1 MIPFR
6 KPDDFDRRKG
16 AGKGMGFTA
25 SEAAKE
31 VGKSL
36 PTITK
41 AIQSGKLSA
50 TGPKGGPYSIEPAEL
65 FRVWPRVAGKVEETP
80 QVRVDE
86 TPLNL
91 STLQGE
97 VDLLGEK
104 LRSAQALN
112 ERLSD
117 EVADLRARLD
127 AEAEE
132 RRRLTA
138 LLTHQRD
145 TPPPTPAPVHASSPE
160 LALASQAPLQVQPRR
175 LSWWQRLRGV
185 EA

>member
-1 MIPFR
+1 MLPFL
-6 KPDDFDRRKG
+6 KPGNFDRRKG

-50 TGPKGGPYSIEPAEL
+50 NGPKGGPYSIEPAEL

-80 QVRVDE
+80 KVRPEE
-86 TPLNL
+86 TPGKPNPL
-91 STLQGE
+91 TGE
-97 VDLLGEK
+97 VDLLQEK

-117 EVADLRARLD
+117 EVSDLRARLD

-138 LLTHQRD
+138 LLTYQ
-145 TPPPTPAPVHASSPE
+145 PEKPTPAPVPE
-160 LALASQAPLQVQPRR
+160 PAPQTQARPPQR
-175 LSWWQRLRGV
+175 SWWQRLRGV

>member
-1 MIPFR
+1 MLPFP
-6 KPDDFDRRKG
+6 KPVNFDRRKG
-16 AGKGMGFTA
+16 WVKSMGLTA
-25 SEAAKE
+25 SEAARE

-65 FRVWPRVAGKVEETP
+65 FRVWPKVAGKGEETSKLRPEETP
-80 QVRVDE
+80 SN
-86 TPLNL
+86 PGP
-91 STLQGE
+91 LQGE
-97 VDLLGEK
+97 IELLQER

-112 ERLSD
+112 ERLAD
-117 EVADLRARLD
+117 EVSDLRARLD

-138 LLTHQRD
+138 LLTHQMD
-145 TPPPTPAPVHASSPE
+145 QPPPASDPVP
-160 LALASQAPLQVQPRR
+160 QPQPPRK
-175 LSWWQRLRGV
+175 LSWWRRWGG
-185 EA
+185 AGR

>member
-1 MIPFR
+1 
-6 KPDDFDRRKG
+6 
-16 AGKGMGFTA
+16 MGFTA
-25 SEAAKE
+25 SEAARE

-50 TGPKGGPYSIEPAEL
+50 SGPKGGPYSIEPAEL
-65 FRVWPRVAGKVEETP
+65 FRVWPRVSSKVEETP
-80 QVRVDE
+80 QFRPDE
-86 TPLNL
+86 TL
-91 STLQGE
+91 SNPNALRGE
-97 VDLLGEK
+97 SDLLEER

-112 ERLSD
+112 ERLTD
-117 EVADLRARLD
+117 EVRDLRSRLD

-138 LLTHQRD
+138 LLTYQ
-145 TPPPTPAPVHASSPE
+145 PEKPSPASVSEPAPVLQP
-160 LALASQAPLQVQPRR
+160 QAQPRQR
-175 LSWWQRLRGV
+175 TWWQRLRGI

>member
-1 MIPFR
+1 MLPFR
-6 KPDDFDRRKG
+6 KPGNFDRRKG
-16 AGKGMGFTA
+16 VVKGMGFTA

-50 TGPKGGPYSIEPAEL
+50 NGPKGGPYNIEPAEL

-80 QVRVDE
+80 KVRQEE
-86 TPLNL
+86 TPGNPNR
-91 STLQGE
+91 LQGE
-97 VDLLGEK
+97 VDLLQEK

-117 EVADLRARLD
+117 EVGDLRARLD

-138 LLTHQRD
+138 LLTHQAD
-145 TPPPTPAPVHASSPE
+145 KSAPASAPE
-160 LALASQAPLQVQPRR
+160 PASQAPVQLQPQLPRQR
-175 LSWWQRLRGV
+175 SWWQRLRGV

>member
-1 MIPFR
+1 MLPFL
-6 KPDDFDRRKG
+6 KPGNFDRRKG

-50 TGPKGGPYSIEPAEL
+50 NGPKGGPYSIEPAEL

-80 QVRVDE
+80 KVRPEE
-86 TPLNL
+86 TPGN
-91 STLQGE
+91 STPLTGE
-97 VDLLGEK
+97 VDLLQEK

-117 EVADLRARLD
+117 EVSDLRARLD

-138 LLTHQRD
+138 LLTYQ
-145 TPPPTPAPVHASSPE
+145 PEKPTPAPVSEPAP
-160 LALASQAPLQVQPRR
+160 QAQARPPQR
-175 LSWWQRLRGV
+175 SWWQRLRGV